1 MNPMDIAELAAD
13 ADNIIGGLT
22 TGHTRGPIMVTR
34 NGEPEAYIIRA
45 QAWAP
50 KLHHF
55 DFHQGS
61 ILCTPCY
68 GTDHPWDTPTG
79 DHLGEALERA
89 NKHWRD
95 THQEKRR

>member
-1 MNPMDIAELAAD
+1 VNPMDISELAAD
-13 ADNIIGGLT
+13 ADNIIGGLPS
-22 TGHTRGPIMVTR
+22 HRTRGPIMVTR

-55 DFHQGS
+55 DFNQGR
-61 ILCTPCY
+61 IICTLCY
-68 GTDHPWDTPTG
+68 GTEGKWGAPTG